1 MTRFTENFPTVVESA
16 TATGW
21 LTSILQLG
29 GLFGSLSAGVLS
41 EIISRKYTMFVAC
54 CWVILG
60 SFLYVGAQPG
70 VPALLY
76 AARFFTGIGV
86 GLFSGVGPLY
96 NAELSAPHM
105 RGLLVSFY
113 QLATILGIMLSF
125 WVGYGSNYI
134 GGTGEGQSNLAW
146 RLPSIIQGI
155 PAVCLAIGIWFMPF
169 SPRWLVKVGRDE
181 EARSTLAWMRNLPN
195 DHDDVDIEY
204 LEIKA
209 EALFEQKAYARDFP
223 NLAEKGKSR
232 LSQQFAQYIMCFR
245 SKDNFKRVCTAW
257 LVMFW
262 QQWSGIDAIIYYA
275 SNVFQSFGLTSG
287 TIALLATGVTGV
299 VFLISTIPAMVS
311 SSITTNRKYSND
323 MLTLLTADYR
333 SRWPQAYASNWFH
346 RYGRQHGY
354 RRCDCLPVPPRLAFS
369 CSGRLG
375 CRGPDLGL
383 HRRFRSDLGSG
394 VMDARV

>member
-1 MTRFTENFPTVVESA
+1 MHRFTENFPTVVESS

-29 GLFGSLSAGVLS
+29 GLFGSLAAGVLS

-76 AARFFTGIGV
+76 AGRFFTGIGV

-134 GGTGEGQSNLAW
+134 GGTGAGQSDLAW

-155 PAVCLAIGIWFMPF
+155 PAVCLAFGIWFMPF
-169 SPRWLVKVGRDE
+169 SPRWLVKVGRDD
-181 EARSTLAWMRNLPN
+181 EARSTLAWMRNLPI
-195 DHDDVDIEY
+195 DHDDVDVEY

-209 EALFEQKAYARDFP
+209 EALFEQKAFVRDFP
-223 NLAEKGKSR
+223 KLAEKGNSR
-232 LSQQFAQYIMCFR
+232 LTQQFSQYVMCFR
-245 SKDNFKRVCTAW
+245 SKDNFKRVCIAW

-275 SNVFQSFGLTSG
+275 SQIFQSLGLTSG

-299 VFLISTIPAMVS
+299 VFLISTIPAMVCIPIS
-311 SSITTNRKYSND
+311 SSPLSQPHI
-323 MLTLLTADYR
+323 
-333 SRWPQAYASNWFH
+333 H
-346 RYGRQHGY
+346 
-354 RRCDCLPVPPRLAFS
+354 
-369 CSGRLG
+369 
-375 CRGPDLGL
+375 
-383 HRRFRSDLGSG
+383 
-394 VMDARV
+394 